1 MNLEHSL
8 TLYTKINSKWIK
20 DLNGRPE
27 TIELIEENRTLSYI
41 NYHLFLAFIFAI
53 YLYPLEYKFQEAEIF
68 GFFCSLFYPKHV
80 EQYIAHNGA
89 Q

>member
-1 MNLEHSL
+1 MKLEHFL

-27 TIELIEENRTLSYI
+27 DIELLEENIGRTLSHI
-41 NYHLFLAFIFAI
+41 NHHIFIAFIFAI

-68 GFFCSLFYPKHV
+68 VSFVHCFIPS
-80 EQYIAHNGA
+80 I
-89 Q
+89 

>member
-1 MNLEHSL
+1 MKLECFL

-27 TIELIEENRTLSYI
+27 TIKLLEENIGRTLSYI
-41 NYHLFLAFIFAI
+41 NYHFFIVFIFAI

-68 GFFCSLFYPKHV
+68 VLLFTVLSQASKTVYST
-80 EQYIAHNGA
+80 
-89 Q
+89 